1 MTTYRTK
8 RAATA
13 VIALSLGLGLAACGT
28 TDKPQNMS
36 LYSVKQ
42 PVVERNSY
50 TLDLVTS
57 AGGLTVPEQGRLADW
72 FEVMGVGYGDR
83 ISIDDPAAS
92 PAVMEDVAAVASRY
106 GLLVGNDA
114 PVTDGYVNPGN
125 VRVVVTRS
133 TAYVPGCP
141 DWSDR
146 NGWSRDNETSDGFGC
161 AVNANIAAMVA
172 DPEHL
177 LEGASGTGET
187 VVMTSNRAID
197 SYRNASPTGNGGTTL
212 PEVSSEGN

>member
-1 MTTYRTK
+1 MNTYRIK
-8 RAATA
+8 RTAAA
-13 VIALSLGLGLAACGT
+13 ALALSLGMSLAACGT

-42 PVVERNSY
+42 PVVERSSY
-50 TLDLVTS
+50 TLDVATT
-57 AGGLTVPEQGRLADW
+57 AGGLTVPEQVRLADW

-83 ISIDDPAAS
+83 IAIDDPAAS
-92 PAVMEDVAAVASRY
+92 PAVLEDVAAVASRY
-106 GLLVGNDA
+106 GLLVSRDA

-125 VRVVVTRS
+125 ARVVVTRS

-141 DWSDR
+141 DWSDK

-161 AVNANIAAMVA
+161 AVNSNIAAMVA

-177 LEGASGTGET
+177 LEGAHGTGET
-187 VVMTSNRAID
+187 VVMTSNRAIS
-197 SYRNASPTGNGGTTL
+197 SYRDATPTGNGGTTL
-212 PEVSSEGN
+212 PEVSSGGD